1 MRLIKTIITLLR
13 NNFDKTI
20 KIYFYLNNIYMTLTK
35 YHKYKR
41 FRQMRNKSRR
51 GGLSG
56 DVSITLDNLE
66 EHELL
71 FETMLLERILVEK
84 YPHADKDTL
93 NDIFNPLN
101 PFGKQILEDGAELT
115 EQWLPVLRTQLERES
130 NDPPRM
136 YTSYKEALSNLLNR
150 ALHYTRKVN
159 DHPAGAHDMPIVSK
173 RVLGKSPYT
182 PEPGQASAG
191 EYTAHTGEDGRTY
204 YHNAKT
210 GNSTYDPPMYN
221 AYKSDNGKLY
231 YHNALL
237 DHTTWEL
244 PQSASVLVAAAN
256 QSGGSVKRRRG
267 KKGKTLRKKKS
278 HRR

>member
-1 MRLIKTIITLLR
+1 
-13 NNFDKTI
+13 
-20 KIYFYLNNIYMTLTK
+20 MTLTK

-56 DVSITLDNLE
+56 DVSITLDNLD
-66 EHELL
+66 EHEQLL
-71 FETMLLERILVEK
+71 LSNILERIIVNK
-84 YPHADKDTL
+84 YPHANLDTL
-93 NDIFNPLN
+93 DDVFNPLN
-101 PFGKQILEDGAELT
+101 PFGKKILEDGT
-115 EQWLPVLRTQLERES
+115 ERAKQWMPALRFQLERER

-136 YTSYKEALSNLLNR
+136 YPSYREALTNLIHR
-150 ALHYTRKVN
+150 TLHSTMTVN
-159 DHPAGAHDMPIVSK
+159 DHPAGAHAISSAVYE

-182 PEPGQASAG
+182 PQPGQASAG
-191 EYTAHTGEDGRTY
+191 EYTAHRGEDGRTY

-210 GNSTYDPPMYN
+210 GNSTYDPPTYN

-237 DHTTWEL
+237 NQTTWEL
-244 PQSASVLVAAAN
+244 PKNASVLVDAAN